1 MKQVEEQKAIEQT
14 QRESFISMMAK
25 LAGKLSQAIL
35 TLVARPE
42 GFDGAIAQI
51 GQSQKYFDQI
61 LADENDQLQIELK
74 TVV

>member
-1 MKQVEEQKAIEQT
+1 MKQVEEQKAIEQA

-51 GQSQKYFDQI
+51 G
-61 LADENDQLQIELK
+61 
-74 TVV
+74 